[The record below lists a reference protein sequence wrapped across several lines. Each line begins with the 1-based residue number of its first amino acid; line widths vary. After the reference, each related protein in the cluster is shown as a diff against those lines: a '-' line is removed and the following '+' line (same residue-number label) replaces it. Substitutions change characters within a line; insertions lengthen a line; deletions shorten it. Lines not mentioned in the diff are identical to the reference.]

1 MYKLYTRARGDEFT
15 APRFPLP
22 HPYRVGAMS
31 RALWLPG
38 RCHDEYIRERGEE
51 YKRKES
57 TYLEERRVESY
68 LRKQIGLL
76 GGICF
81 KFVSPGNA
89 GVPDRIVLLPAPPR
103 IAFVELKAEGGVLS
117 PRQRVQIERI
127 RLLGFDVRVLTGIEQ
142 VRAFIDEMQRQTEE
156 RQTEEGR

>member
-1 MYKLYTRARGDEFT
+1 M
-15 APRFPLP
+15 
-22 HPYRVGAMS
+22 
-31 RALWLPG
+31 
-38 RCHDEYIRERGEE
+38 
-51 YKRKES
+51 
-57 TYLEERRVESY
+57 EERRVESY

-117 PRQRVQIERI
+117 PRQMVQIGRI
-127 RLLGFDVRVLTGIEQ
+127 KALGFRVEVLEGMDQ
-142 VRAFIDEMQRQTEE
+142 VRIFLDSLKGGGRIHDEVHTTRVPDQNDSEDTQSE
-156 RQTEEGR
+156 

>member
-1 MYKLYTRARGDEFT
+1 M
-15 APRFPLP
+15 
-22 HPYRVGAMS
+22 
-31 RALWLPG
+31 
-38 RCHDEYIRERGEE
+38 
-51 YKRKES
+51 
-57 TYLEERRVESY
+57 EERRVESY

>member
-1 MYKLYTRARGDEFT
+1 M
-15 APRFPLP
+15 
-22 HPYRVGAMS
+22 
-31 RALWLPG
+31 
-38 RCHDEYIRERGEE
+38 
-51 YKRKES
+51 
-57 TYLEERRVESY
+57 EERRVESY

-89 GVPDRIVLLPAPPR
+89 GVPDRIVLLPDPPR

-127 RLLGFDVRVLTGIEQ
+127 RLLGFDVRVLTGLEQ